1 MELAKV
7 EQLMNE
13 LVSQEWEQFARVNN
27 IGGRAG
33 CQDDFRTFSIM
44 RKSQYQAWGRE
55 AMESWLSDLKEAA
68 REGRNLLAEKYAW
81 MMRDTAPAE
90 FLHLR
95 STLSLPTGEKE
106 KLIDEL
112 TELEVQS
119 RERFSR
125 RYPGLSERGRALR
138 QIDALPGETSV
149 ETYARGELTTYSQR
163 TLELLKEHYIRMI
176 HEGGDPCETTMEYMV
191 RQYGYAS
198 LDDAQKK
205 MG

>member
-1 MELAKV
+1 
-7 EQLMNE
+7 MNE
-13 LVSQEWEQFARVNN
+13 LVKQEWEQFTRVNN

-44 RKSQYQAWGRE
+44 RKSQYQAWSRE
-55 AMESWLSDLKEAA
+55 AMESWLTDLKEAV

-90 FLHLR
+90 FQQLKG
-95 STLSLPTGEKE
+95 TLSLPTDEKE
-106 KLIDEL
+106 ALIEEL
-112 TELEVQS
+112 TEMQVQS

-138 QIDALPGETSV
+138 QMDALPGEASV

-176 HEGGDPCETTMEYMV
+176 YKGDDPCEATMEYMV

-205 MG
+205 MGC